1 MILYVVLGVVLI
13 ALLVLIVLWLR
24 QRKKQKQ
31 AQAALAA
38 GNADQAP
45 GGDEISLLIREAEA
59 KLSAGKLAEGA
70 RVGQLPVYLVMGDT
84 GSTKTSVMLHSGL
97 EAELIAGQVYQNGN
111 VTPTRAANVWF
122 SRRSLFVEAGGQ
134 LGADPSKWSKLI
146 SRLQPRSSVMKKGEQ
161 AARAVVVCFDC
172 EVFTRP
178 GAQDAAVNSA
188 RALRARLGEIS
199 QAMGINLPVYVL
211 FTKTDRVPFFTE
223 FFRNLT
229 NDEASQVLGVTLP
242 MLGRRNEGVYGDEET
257 ARLTGN
263 FERLFRSLA
272 DARPE
277 FLARETDG
285 VKLPATYEFPREFR
299 KLRATAVQFLVDLC
313 RPSQLTVGPFLRGFY
328 FTGVRPILIN
338 EAAPVAAAGV
348 EAGGYASS
356 SGATGIFHA
365 GGRPAAAAPAP
376 QQAGATRKVPQWVF
390 LGHLFYSVLLADKG
404 ALGASGSSTKTSR
417 GRRILLAIGAG
428 LCLLLATAFTVSF
441 FRNHGLESRVRDAA
455 EGIASGESTGADL
468 ASLPSLQK
476 LETLRQS
483 METLASYHRDGAPW
497 SYRWGLYAGDDLYPE
512 ARKLYFARFKQ
523 LLFGQTQ
530 DNIQRFLTTLPA
542 TPGPEYGST
551 YNALKAYLITTSFH
565 DKSTKAFLTPVL
577 MNWWVNGQGVDND
590 RQALAQRQFDYYA
603 EELQNANPFSSVND
617 SDTIEHARHYLAQ
630 FAGEEAVYAFLL
642 AEAGKNNPPINFNR
656 QFPGSAQTVIETH
669 EVPGAFSKGGWAFMK
684 DALNHVD
691 RYINGERWVL
701 GEQAQSN
708 IDRNKLA
715 VDLRAR
721 YNADFTKDWRTY
733 IKSANVV
740 RYVSLK
746 DADQKLQQLSGN
758 QSALLALLC
767 VASQNTSV
775 DDAGVAA
782 LFQPVQSVTPV
793 PCADKYIQGPNQTYM
808 TNLLTLQTTIDQ
820 VAQQSGPPTDAAAS
834 TVQGAASAA
843 KLSTGQIAQAFRP
856 DPDGHVDTGT
866 RTLLEEPITYVD
878 ALVRTLGPAELNGK
892 GKDLCGQMRPLLS
905 KYPFTP
911 SSKVMATLADIDSV
925 FKPKDGLLWQ
935 FYDQNLQKAITRV
948 GSQFSPASSGGM
960 TINGSF
966 LGFLNRAAAFAD
978 AAYANNSPDPHFNY
992 TVRLV
997 PLPDTESA
1005 KLTVDGKAVEFSA
1018 SDPSK
1023 TGTFSWPGTASGV
1036 QLSVKVRGGSD
1047 HDFGTYD
1054 GLWAI
1059 FLFVDDADLH
1069 QGTQVE
1075 TVMKRGKSDTQI
1087 LDNGRPVRVR
1097 FDLQSNPSVF
1107 DRGYFAGM
1115 ACVAEVARP

>member
-1 MILYVVLGVVLI
+1 MILYVVLGVVLV
-13 ALLVLIVLWLR
+13 ALLVLTVLWLR

-31 AQAALAA
+31 AQA
-38 GNADQAP
+38 GGTADQAP

-59 KLSAGKLAEGA
+59 KLSAAKLAEGA
-70 RVGQLPVYLVMGDT
+70 RVGQLPVYIVMGEA

-111 VTPTRAANVWF
+111 VTATRAANVWF
-122 SRRSLFVEAGGQ
+122 SRRSLFVEAGGH
-134 LGADPSKWSKLI
+134 LAADAPKWSKLI
-146 SRLQPRSSVMKKGEQ
+146 ARLAPRSALMGKGEQ
-161 AARAVVVCFDC
+161 APRAALVCFDC
-172 EVFTRP
+172 EVFTRA
-178 GAQDAAVNSA
+178 GAQEAAVNSA

-211 FTKTDRVPFFTE
+211 FTKADRVPFFTE

-229 NDEASQVLGVTLP
+229 NDEAGQVLGVTLP

-277 FLARETDG
+277 FLSRETDG
-285 VKLPATYEFPREFR
+285 AKLPATYEFPREFR

-328 FTGVRPILIN
+328 FTGVRPVLIN
-338 EAAPVAAAGV
+338 ESAPVAPAAG
-348 EAGGYASS
+348 EAGGYGAA

-365 GGRPAAAAPAP
+365 GGRPQAAAPAP
-376 QQAGATRKVPQWVF
+376 QRAGATRKVPQWVF
-390 LGHLFYSVLLADKG
+390 LGHLFHSVLLGDRG

-417 GRRILLAIGAG
+417 GRRILLAVAAG

-441 FRNHGLESRVRDAA
+441 FRNHGLEARVRDAA
-455 EGIASGESTGADL
+455 QGIASGESTGADM
-468 ASLPSLQK
+468 ATLPSLQK

-483 METLASYHRDGAPW
+483 LETLAAYHRDGAPW

-512 ARKLYFARFKQ
+512 ARRVYFARFKQ

-530 DNIQRFLTTLPA
+530 GNIQRFLSSLPA
-542 TPGPEYGST
+542 TPGPDYGST
-551 YNALKAYLITTSFH
+551 YSALKAYLITTSFH
-565 DKSTKAFLTPVL
+565 DKSTREFLAPVL
-577 MNWWVNGQGVDND
+577 LNWWVNGQGIDPD
-590 RQALAQRQFDYYA
+590 RQSLAQKQFEYYA
-603 EELQNANPFSSVND
+603 EELQTANPFSSVND
-617 SDTIEHARHYLAQ
+617 SDAIEHARHYLAQ

-642 AEAGKNNPPINFNR
+642 AEAGKNNPPIDFNR
-656 QFPGSAQTVIETH
+656 QFPGSAQTVVETH

-701 GEQAQSN
+701 GEQAQAN
-708 IDRNKLA
+708 IDKGKLA

-721 YNADFTKDWRTY
+721 YNTDFTDQWRTY

-740 RYVSLK
+740 RYTGLK
-746 DADQKLQQLSGN
+746 DASQKLRQLSGN

-775 DDAGVAA
+775 DDAGVAG
-782 LFQPVQSVTPV
+782 LFQPVQSVTAA
-793 PCADKYIQGPNQTYM
+793 PCSDKYIQGPNQNYM
-808 TNLLTLQTTIDQ
+808 TNLLTLQTTVDQ
-820 VAQQSGPPTDAAAS
+820 VASQPGPPNDAAAS

-843 KLSTGQIAQAFRP
+843 KLSTGQMAQAFRP

-866 RTLLEEPITYVD
+866 RTLLEEPITYID

-892 GKDLCGQMRPLLS
+892 GKDLCAQMRPLLA

-911 SSKVMATLADIDSV
+911 SSKAMATLADIDSV

-935 FYDQNLQKAITRV
+935 FYDQNLQKAIVRV

-960 TINGSF
+960 TINPSF

-1005 KLTVDGKAVEFSA
+1005 RLTVDGKRVEFSA
-1018 SDPSK
+1018 ADPSK
-1023 TGTFSWPGTASGV
+1023 TGTFAWPGAASGV
-1036 QLSVKVRGGSD
+1036 QLSVKVKGGSD
-1047 HDFGTYD
+1047 HDYGSYD

-1059 FLFVDDADLH
+1059 FQLVDDADLH

-1075 TVMKRGKSDTQI
+1075 IAMKRGKSDTQVT
-1087 LDNGRPVRVR
+1087 DNGRPVRVR
-1097 FDLQSNPSVF
+1097 FDLQSTPSVF
-1107 DRGYFAGM
+1107 ERGYFAGM
-1115 ACVAEVARP
+1115 SCVAEVARP

>member
-1 MILYVVLGVVLI
+1 MIIYVVLGLVLVALVVLT
-13 ALLVLIVLWLR
+13 VLWLR

-31 AQAALAA
+31 AQAA
-38 GNADQAP
+38 GNAAQAP
-45 GGDEISLLIREAEA
+45 GGDEISLLIREAET
-59 KLSAGKLAEGA
+59 KLSAGKVAEGA
-70 RVGQLPVYLVMGDT
+70 RVGQLPVYLVMGDA

-134 LGADPSKWSKLI
+134 LAAEAGKWSKLI
-146 SRLQPRSSVMKKGEQ
+146 ARLQPRSSVVGKGEQ
-161 AARAVVVCFDC
+161 ASRAALICFDC
-172 EVFTRP
+172 EIFTRAA
-178 GAQDAAVNSA
+178 AQEAAVNSA
-188 RALRARLGEIS
+188 RALRARLGEIC
-199 QAMGINLPVYVL
+199 QAMGINVPVYVL
-211 FTKTDRVPFFTE
+211 FTKADRVPFFTE
-223 FFRNLT
+223 YFRNLT
-229 NDEASQVLGVTLP
+229 NEEAGQVLGVTLP
-242 MLGRRNEGVYGDEET
+242 MLGRRSEGVYGDEET
-257 ARLTGN
+257 ARLTGH

-277 FLARETDG
+277 YLARETDG
-285 VKLPATYEFPREFR
+285 GKLPAAYEFPREFR

-328 FTGVRPILIN
+328 FTGVRPVLIN
-338 EAAPVAAAGV
+338 EAAPVAPAEG
-348 EAGGYASS
+348 EAGGYGSAP
-356 SGATGIFHA
+356 GATGIFHA
-365 GGRPAAAAPAP
+365 GGRSQTATPAP
-376 QQAGATRKVPQWVF
+376 QPVGVTRKVPQWVF
-390 LGHLFYSVLLADKG
+390 LSQLFHHVLLADRG

-417 GRRILLAIGAG
+417 GRRILLAAGAG
-428 LCLLLATAFTVSF
+428 VCVLLATAFTVSF
-441 FRNHGLESRVRDAA
+441 FRNHGLETRVRDAA

-468 ASLPSLQK
+468 ASLPSLRK

-512 ARKLYFARFKQ
+512 ARRLYFTRFKQ

-542 TPGPEYGST
+542 TPGPEYGRT
-551 YNALKAYLITTSFH
+551 YDALKAYLITTSFH
-565 DKSTKAFLTPVL
+565 DKSTKEFLAPVL
-577 MNWWVNGQGVDND
+577 LNWWVNGQGADAD
-590 RQALAQRQFDYYA
+590 RQALAQRQFEYYA
-603 EELQNANPFSSVND
+603 EELETANPFSSAND

-642 AEAGKNNPPINFNR
+642 AEAGKSNPPINFNR
-656 QFPGSAQTVIETH
+656 QFAGSAQTVVETH

-684 DALNHVD
+684 DALNHVE

-701 GEQAQSN
+701 GEQAQAN
-708 IDRNKLA
+708 IDRTKLA

-721 YNADFTKDWRTY
+721 YNTDFTNQWRTY
-733 IKSANVV
+733 MKSASVV
-740 RYVSLK
+740 RYGGLK
-746 DADQKLQQLSGN
+746 DASQKLQQLSGN
-758 QSALLALLC
+758 QSALLALVC

-775 DDAGVAA
+775 DDAGVTG

-793 PCADKYIQGPNQTYM
+793 PCADKYIQGPNQNYM
-808 TNLLTLQTTIDQ
+808 TNLLTLQTTVDQ
-820 VAQQSGPPTDAAAS
+820 VASQPGPPNDAAAA

-843 KLSTGQIAQAFRP
+843 KLSTGQIAQTFRP
-856 DPDGHVDTGT
+856 DPDGHVDMAT
-866 RTLLEEPITYVD
+866 RTLLEEPITYID

-892 GKDLCGQMRPLLS
+892 GKDLCGQMRPLLA

-911 SSKVMATLADIDSV
+911 TSKIMATLADIDAV

-935 FYDQNLQKAITRV
+935 FYDQNLQKAITRS

-960 TINGSF
+960 TINPSF
-966 LGFLNRAAAFAD
+966 LGFLNRAAAFTD
-978 AAYANNSPDPHFNY
+978 AAYANNTPDPHFNY
-992 TVRLV
+992 TVKLV

-1005 KLTVDGKAVEFSA
+1005 KLTVDGKSVEFSA
-1018 SDPSK
+1018 ADASK
-1023 TGTFSWPGTASGV
+1023 AGTFAWPGTASGV
-1036 QLSVKVRGGSD
+1036 QLSVKVKGGSD
-1047 HDFGTYD
+1047 HDYGSYD

-1059 FLFVDDADLH
+1059 FQLVDDADLH

-1075 TVMKRGKSDTQI
+1075 IAMKRGKSDTQVT
-1087 LDNGRPVRVR
+1087 DNGRPVRVR
-1097 FDLQSNPSVF
+1097 FDLQSTPSVF